1 MIAYDVTCPICGY
14 INKDI
19 YLEETDGWME
29 CEKCGQIT
37 QNLKIRSKKA
47 VRLPVF
53 SIENFSLDVFTSGK
67 CGRKNLL
74 QIKANRR

>member
-53 SIENFSLDVFTSGK
+53 SIENFSLDVFCK
-67 CGRKNLL
+67 WEMRQKELA
-74 QIKANRR
+74 ANKSK